1 MSRSLLQPPPAIP
14 PTDAD
19 RERSDQPAPRRP
31 GIGRRALAALLTV
44 AALLGGTAGAGLL
57 VATGAT
63 DGGSTTTTGVVQSS
77 DGVAE
82 AGTGASAA
90 TLDASALYEG
100 TSSGVVSITARGIAS
115 DTSVSPFGP
124 SPDSESTATG
134 SGFVIDGNGRILTAA
149 HVVDGASE
157 ITVTFRNGTSRTAE
171 VLGQDDAT
179 DVAVLEVDPSGLN
192 LRPLELG
199 SSGSLDV
206 GDAVAAIGDPF
217 GYERSM
223 STGIVSGLDRTI
235 EAPNGFTV
243 AHAIQ
248 TDAALNPGNSGGPV
262 LNADGQVIG
271 IADQVATSGSS
282 ESNSGVGFAVPIDL
296 VKSELAKLEAGERV
310 SHAYLGV
317 GTSNAAG
324 TTAGALVQ
332 SVASGSPADDAGLRS
347 GDIATAIAGTRV
359 EGSSDLV
366 AAVAAHEPG
375 DRVTVKIT
383 RGSESQDV
391 SVTLGT
397 QPTQSSPE

>member
-1 MSRSLLQPPPAIP
+1 MSRSLLQPPPTLP

-19 RERSDQPAPRRP
+19 GERSDEPERRP
-31 GIGRRALAALLTV
+31 GMGRRRLAALLAL

-57 VATGAT
+57 AVTGAT
-63 DGGSTTTTGVVQSS
+63 DGGSTATTPVVQLSS
-77 DGVAE
+77 GDGAE
-82 AGTGASAA
+82 AVSGGSGSG
-90 TLDASALYEG
+90 LDARALYE
-100 TSSGVVSITARGIAS
+100 SASPGVVSITSRGIAA
-115 DTSVSPFGP
+115 G
-124 SPDSESTATG
+124 TATG

-157 ITVTFRNGTSRTAE
+157 ITVTFRDGTSRTAE
-171 VLGQDDAT
+171 LLGQDNAT

-262 LNADGQVIG
+262 LGAGGQVIG

-296 VKSELAKLEAGERV
+296 VQSELAKLEAGERV

-347 GDIATAIAGTRV
+347 GDIVTAIAGTRV
-359 EGSSDLV
+359 EGSSDLA